1 MKPETQTVVRSAMPA
16 PPTPTRRPTST
27 EPGAV
32 EAPRPMMKAEARDLH
47 FYYSGGTHALKNINL
62 DLAEKRVTALIG
74 PSGCGKSTFLR
85 CFNRMHDLYPGNRYE
100 GEILIQPDNINILG
114 KGVDPIEVR
123 MRISMVFQKPNP
135 FPKSIYENVAYG
147 LQVRGIKK
155 RSALD
160 DKVEEALRDAALW
173 DEVKNRLDD
182 LAFNLSGGQQQRLCI
197 ARALATDPEILLF
210 DEPTSALDPIATA
223 SIEELINELRDK
235 VTILIVTHNMQQAA
249 RVSDY
254 TAFMHL
260 GELVEFGDTDAIF
273 TNPSKKQTE
282 DYITGRYG

>member
-1 MKPETQTVVRSAMPA
+1 MKTETEITS
-16 PPTPTRRPTST
+16 RPSI
-27 EPGAV
+27 PV
-32 EAPRPMMKAEARDLH
+32 PRPPVKQVNPAAQQVPRVPIKAQTRNLN
-47 FYYSGGTHALKNINL
+47 FYYGGTVQALKNIDL
-62 DLAEKRVTALIG
+62 ELAEKRVTALIG
-74 PSGCGKSTFLR
+74 ASGCGKSTFLR

-100 GEILIQPDNINILG
+100 GEIWLNPDNIDILG

-135 FPKSIYENVAYG
+135 FPKSLYENVAYG
-147 LQVRGIKK
+147 LRVRGV
-155 RSALD
+155 RSRATLD
-160 DKVEEALRDAALW
+160 DKIEEALRDAALW

-182 LAFNLSGGQQQRLCI
+182 PAFNLSGGQQQRLCI

-223 SIEELINELRDK
+223 NIEELIHELREK

-260 GELVEFGDTDAIF
+260 GELVEFGDTNAIF
-273 TNPSKKQTE
+273 TNPKKKQTE